1 MPGRTYAETE
11 ARLEPGDRL
20 VLFTDG
26 LTEAMDAR
34 GQEFGETR
42 LIDLGKRHIAL
53 TAADLLAAI
62 RKQVSAFSGGTF
74 QDDFTLVVV
83 AVK

>member
-1 MPGRTYAETE
+1 
-11 ARLEPGDRL
+11 
-20 VLFTDG
+20 
-26 LTEAMDAR
+26 MDASD
-34 GQEFGETR
+34 QEFGEAR
-42 LIDLGKRHIAL
+42 LIDLGKRHIAF